1 MILTL
6 AVMWIVFTLVN
17 FVHTIV
23 IRAVSI
29 LERQKNLWFQTYD
42 GLMFKVYRPT
52 MMLAEVIALS
62 MIIFKIASKG

>member
-1 MILTL
+1 MILTF
-6 AVMWIVFTLVN
+6 AVMWVVFTLVN

-29 LERQKNLWFQTYD
+29 LERQKDPWFQTYD

-62 MIIFKIASKG
+62 MII